1 MPKIA
6 DAGLDTAGGSR
17 AAKAAAG
24 GGAATKEEPSPAEAA
39 FAGGKPGEFGPSPA
53 AVRFPDGER
62 GAKRAAKELFGR
74 DAVEPGP
81 GVHYRC
87 PSRFHGVV

>member
-1 MPKIA
+1 MGAKDRRRWPRY
-6 DAGLDTAGGSR
+6 GRGGQR

-39 FAGGKPGEFGPSPA
+39 LAGGKPGEFGPSPA

-62 GAKRAAKELFGR
+62 EPSGRPRRSSAATCRTRTWRPLSVPQQVPR
-74 DAVEPGP
+74 
-81 GVHYRC
+81 
-87 PSRFHGVV
+87 